1 MKSPTL
7 DELRAGR
14 QQHLDMLLANR
25 ESLDDAEIWRRGL
38 KGHGIALDTVI
49 RIMRILSEVLEVNL
63 CRIRARDD
71 FSKELSFFW
80 DIDSLADLKIMHA
93 LEVEFGITISDGEA
107 ASMKTLR
114 DIALGVHRRISV
126 RQ

>member
-1 MKSPTL
+1 
-7 DELRAGR
+7 
-14 QQHLDMLLANR
+14 MLLANR

-38 KGHGIALDTVI
+38 KGHGIALDTVM

-93 LEVEFGITISDGEA
+93 LEVEFGVTISDGEA

-114 DIALGVHRRISV
+114 DIVLGVHRKISA